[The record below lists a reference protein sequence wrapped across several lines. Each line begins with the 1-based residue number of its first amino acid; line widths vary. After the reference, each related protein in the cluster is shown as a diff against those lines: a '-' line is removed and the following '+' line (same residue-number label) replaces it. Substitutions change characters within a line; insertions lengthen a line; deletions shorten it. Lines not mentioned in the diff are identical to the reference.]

1 MNKIY
6 IDTSNYKLEIKDD
19 SSYFLESKLNNLN
32 LYIEVYKNIN
42 SKVFLL
48 TRNSKVNIEVKLRD
62 NSNIIIN
69 SLGIDAS
76 ISSMI
81 TLGED
86 SNLRF
91 LESIISKVD
100 TVNKIK
106 ITHIGKNSHSTY
118 INNGV
123 NLGENKFYFEVDGM
137 ITKNSRGSFLEE
149 DSIII
154 NRKDGDSKI
163 IPNLIVDNEDVT
175 ANHAAFIGNFKDSDI
190 WYLES
195 RGINQEEIEKLLLQ
209 ATLLKGIEEE
219 NREEFI
225 NYLENK

>member
-91 LESIISKVD
+91 LESII
-100 TVNKIK
+100 
-106 ITHIGKNSHSTY
+106 
-118 INNGV
+118 
-123 NLGENKFYFEVDGM
+123 
-137 ITKNSRGSFLEE
+137 
-149 DSIII
+149 
-154 NRKDGDSKI
+154 
-163 IPNLIVDNEDVT
+163 
-175 ANHAAFIGNFKDSDI
+175 
-190 WYLES
+190 
-195 RGINQEEIEKLLLQ
+195 
-209 ATLLKGIEEE
+209 
-219 NREEFI
+219 
-225 NYLENK
+225 